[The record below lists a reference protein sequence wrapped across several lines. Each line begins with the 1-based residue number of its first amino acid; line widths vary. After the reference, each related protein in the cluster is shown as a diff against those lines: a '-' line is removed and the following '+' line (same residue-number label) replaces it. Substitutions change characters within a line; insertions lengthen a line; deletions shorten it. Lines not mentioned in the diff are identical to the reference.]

1 MRHCID
7 YLRQS
12 LMCAADTKLEEVDPA
27 LGSATGWGFER
38 RCQDIVRVLDWAEEW
53 RASDSMGIM

>member
-12 LMCAADTKLEEVDPA
+12 LMCAADTNLERVDPK
-27 LGSATGWGFER
+27 LGGATGWGFER
-38 RCQDIVRVLDWAEEW
+38 RCRDIVRIRDWAEEW
-53 RASDSMGIM
+53 RASDSMGVM